1 MQKAL
6 AVKAAIPA
14 LILFI
19 ISMIILFMKHLRL
32 AVAVLLLMTFQV
44 QHTEAQEDSSAKKQR
59 PLVISFS
66 PSNIEYNPLYTF
78 TSTEAQVYTAI
89 YEGLVT
95 YNPLTLEP
103 VPAVAESWD
112 VSSNKKEYIFNLR
125 KNSYYWDG
133 LNVTAEDFRNSWL
146 KMLAPDTGA
155 QYAFLLDIIKGA
167 KEYRTGINEDENS
180 VGVKVLSEYKL
191 KITLKEP
198 AEHFLKILCHHSFV
212 PIHPA
217 FLNKKDWTDM
227 PSAPGNGPYYVYKKT
242 DKKISLLKNVLY
254 WDSPN
259 VEIEAIDLIFTD
271 NAVEATEDFNNG
283 EIDWAAGGFATSLVE
298 NKSDIIFNPTF
309 ATNYFFFN
317 CKNSPWDSA
326 EARKAFILSS
336 PLEGIRNSNYLY
348 FPADTLV
355 PLIPNYPN
363 IEGYK
368 KQNKEEAEKLMKEH
382 ISEENRDI
390 VIKIPDNP
398 ESERVAELFKDTWED
413 FSGGSVTINKS
424 DYNSY
429 YSELTDNNYTLATIS
444 WIGDF
449 PDPLTFLQMWT
460 TDSNLNDSGYSNT
473 VFDEEIEKSM
483 TLSGKER
490 YSFLS
495 SAEKRLLDDA
505 AVIPVSNTPS
515 VNLVSRDRLLG
526 WYPNPLDI
534 HPVKYF
540 YYPGNEIHPYLVKK

>member
-1 MQKAL
+1 
-6 AVKAAIPA
+6 
-14 LILFI
+14 
-19 ISMIILFMKHLRL
+19 MKHP
-32 AVAVLLLMTFQV
+32 VLYAALLVILMFPAQYS
-44 QHTEAQEDSSAKKQR
+44 EAGEESSAKEQR

-66 PSNIEYNPLYTF
+66 PSKIEFNPLYTF
-78 TSTEAQVYTAI
+78 TATEAQIYTAI

-95 YNPLTLEP
+95 YNPFTLEP
-103 VPAVAESWD
+103 VPGVAESWD

-133 LNVTAEDFRNSWL
+133 LNVTAEDFRSSWL
-146 KMLAPDTGA
+146 KMLSPGTGA
-155 QYAFLLDIIKGA
+155 QYAFLLDVIEGA
-167 KEYRTGINEDENS
+167 KEYRTGITKDENS
-180 VGVKVLSEYKL
+180 VALEAVSDYKL
-191 KITLKEP
+191 KVTLKEP

-217 FLNKKDWTDM
+217 FLNKEDWSDL
-227 PSAPGNGPYYVYKKT
+227 PSAPGNGPYYVYKKS
-242 DKKISLLKNVLY
+242 DGKINLLKNVLY
-254 WDSPN
+254 WDSAN

-271 NAVEATEDFNNG
+271 NAVEATGKFNSG
-283 EIDWAAGGFATSLVE
+283 EIDWAAGGFVTSMVE
-298 NKSDIIFNPTF
+298 KKSDIIFNPTF

-317 CKNSPWDSA
+317 CRKSPWDKA

-355 PLIPNYPN
+355 PLIPHYPD
-363 IEGYK
+363 IEGYN
-368 KQNKEEAEKLMKEH
+368 KQNKEAAEKLLNEH
-382 ISEENRDI
+382 ITKENRDI
-390 VIKIPDNP
+390 IIKIPDNP

-429 YSELTDNNYTLATIS
+429 YSELTENNYTLATIS

-460 TDSNLNDSGYSNT
+460 SDSNLNDSGYSSRE
-473 VFDEEIEKSM
+473 FDEEIEKSM

-490 YSFLS
+490 YTFLS

-515 VNLVSRDRLLG
+515 VNLVNRELLMG

-540 YYPGNEIHPYLVKK
+540 YYPGGEIHPYLVKK